1 MAQTTTVGK
10 TSIRE
15 DLGDLI
21 ANLSPS
27 ETPVLSAA
35 KTLTAT
41 ATLHE
46 WLEDTLA
53 APNEANASAEGAVA
67 GTPDDN
73 LTQVRLSN
81 QTQISKKVY
90 GVSNT
95 MESVNSAGFDS
106 AIAYAAAKAAR
117 ELKTDVDAAIT
128 KSDTAKVSGA
138 TRRSASLNCWVRNAA
153 RGTGGEDPDFDGDDT
168 DTMGTQRPFL
178 EGLMTGVI
186 EDCWEAGG
194 KPSLIVAGPK
204 QRGVFSNFDGLA
216 NTVGSSI
223 ARSDRASRTIVG
235 TAEVYVSNYGTLS
248 VVASRHLRLGGGVDR
263 DVWLL
268 DPEMLGVAYLRPW
281 QEQDLAIT
289 GDGKDRMMTVEWALQ
304 VSSTYAHGLVA
315 DCN

>member
-178 EGLMTGVI
+178 EL
-186 EDCWEAGG
+186 
-194 KPSLIVAGPK
+194 SLIH
-204 QRGVFSNFDGLA
+204 
-216 NTVGSSI
+216 I
-223 ARSDRASRTIVG
+223 
-235 TAEVYVSNYGTLS
+235 
-248 VVASRHLRLGGGVDR
+248 
-263 DVWLL
+263 
-268 DPEMLGVAYLRPW
+268 
-281 QEQDLAIT
+281 
-289 GDGKDRMMTVEWALQ
+289 
-304 VSSTYAHGLVA
+304 
-315 DCN
+315 